1 LKFGHIDIWFGIG
14 KHQYKSQMRPTWM
27 VGYRSAQITAKIV
40 IASEKRLIDV
50 RHFCLNRKST
60 AEISVPA

>member
-1 LKFGHIDIWFGIG
+1 
-14 KHQYKSQMRPTWM
+14 M
-27 VGYRSAQITAKIV
+27 VGYSSAQITAKMV

-50 RHFCLNRKST
+50 RHFCLNRNRT